1 MLKNQLS
8 DNIFDFVNLAMMIC
22 NINKIDYRIGYYK
35 NIEVALLRLNSKI
48 VLFKTKDPAKDNDII
63 FNYDTITSTNSSLR
77 WDAIIKI
84 R

>member
-1 MLKNQLS
+1 MLKNQSS